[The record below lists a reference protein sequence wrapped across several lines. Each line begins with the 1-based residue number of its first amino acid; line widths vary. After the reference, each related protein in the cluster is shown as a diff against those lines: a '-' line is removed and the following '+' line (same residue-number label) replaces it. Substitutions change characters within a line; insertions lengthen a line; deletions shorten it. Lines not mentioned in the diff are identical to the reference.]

1 MKDYNNITGL
11 KNEVSNCIR
20 WAYDKGYKDGSGDKE
35 KLEKE
40 YKHGLENMLEYIKL
54 IWNDMGEKLRDKYFD
69 GRHCWSD
76 IIKAFTAEEIQ
87 ERVRAYKKDLR
98 DNEKAQKEDIWRVGD
113 EVIEIDDE
121 NQNPVTAVLLSIDPS
136 DNLLW
141 NAMDAKGEL
150 WYVNFECWKK
160 TGKHYDVALPY
171 LIKEN

>member
-11 KNEVSNCIR
+11 KNEASNCIR
-20 WAYDKGYKDGSGDKE
+20 WAYDKGYKDGSSDKE

-40 YKHGLENMLEYIKL
+40 YKRGLENMLGYIKT
-54 IWNDMGEKLRDKYFD
+54 IWNDMDDITRDKYFD
-69 GRHCWSD
+69 NTCRWSD

-87 ERVRAYKKDLR
+87 ERVRAYKKYLR

-113 EVIEIDDE
+113 EVIEIDDNE
-121 NQNPVTAVLLSIDPS
+121 PVTAVLLSIDPS
-136 DNLLW
+136 DNSLW

>member
-69 GRHCWSD
+69 GRHC
-76 IIKAFTAEEIQ
+76 
-87 ERVRAYKKDLR
+87 
-98 DNEKAQKEDIWRVGD
+98 
-113 EVIEIDDE
+113 
-121 NQNPVTAVLLSIDPS
+121 
-136 DNLLW
+136 
-141 NAMDAKGEL
+141 
-150 WYVNFECWKK
+150 
-160 TGKHYDVALPY
+160 
-171 LIKEN
+171 